1 MQDSGQI
8 ARMRSLNWVF
18 VVRNSVWFL
27 LFSWRESYQK
37 FTVLLFAT
45 TNWATIITMVFER
58 FKSCFSICSI
68 NWFKVKWNLQVY
80 KIVIFDGGVSCLTF
94 NLVSTVM
101 KKFGIHHSSR
111 TDRSSWAGYKLSA
124 WICLT
129 APQFLHFPYIVK
141 RERERG
147 IWGKTIP
154 QNCFFCQWPWNCM
167 NAW

>member
-18 VVRNSVWFL
+18 VVRSSVWFL

-68 NWFKVKWNLQVY
+68 NWFKVKWNLQVC
-80 KIVIFDGGVSCLTF
+80 KIVIFDGGVSCLAF
-94 NLVSTVM
+94 NLVVQ
-101 KKFGIHHSSR
+101 
-111 TDRSSWAGYKLSA
+111 SWKNSA
-124 WICLT
+124 YIIALEQT
-129 APQFLHFPYIVK
+129 APPEQAINWVH
-141 RERERG
+141 ES
-147 IWGKTIP
+147 
-154 QNCFFCQWPWNCM
+154 
-167 NAW
+167 A